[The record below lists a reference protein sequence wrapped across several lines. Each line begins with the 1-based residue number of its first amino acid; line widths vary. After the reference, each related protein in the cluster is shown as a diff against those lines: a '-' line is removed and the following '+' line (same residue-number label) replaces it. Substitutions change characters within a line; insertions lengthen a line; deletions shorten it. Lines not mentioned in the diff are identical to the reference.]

1 MAKMISTRKKTK
13 DKTKKTSRV
22 IGFKVLENECI
33 WMKAG
38 VVNLRICDQA
48 YNCNSCAFDK
58 GMRKAMKLGAS
69 GDTSDIAPK
78 WVEHLQKNYHGA
90 SRPCRHSLTGRIDA
104 PKICSLNYECYHCA
118 FDQMLDESDLAREPD
133 APAYH
138 LASGYKMADGYYY
151 HMGHSW
157 IRFEHGG
164 RVRVGLD
171 DFAAKLFGNL
181 EALNL
186 PPLGERLKQHQV
198 GLTIAREKRKA
209 AVLAPVSG
217 TVLAINHRTREH
229 PELAHEDPYRE
240 GWLMILEPNMPKRN
254 LKGLYFGEESFR
266 WMETEVQKLMG
277 MLGEDYEKLA
287 ATGGEPVGDVFGNFP
302 ELDWDVLVSR
312 FLRTERI

>member
-1 MAKMISTRKKTK
+1 MSNITPITKKTK
-13 DKTKKTSRV
+13 GRQRKSSRI

-48 YNCNSCAFDK
+48 YDCNNCAFDT
-58 GMRKAMKLGAS
+58 GMRKAMKIGAA
-69 GDTSDIAPK
+69 GDTSTIAPK
-78 WVEHLQKNYHGA
+78 WVEHLQQTYHGS

-118 FDQMLDESDLAREPD
+118 FDQMLDEADVAHEPS

-151 HMGHSW
+151 HMGHTW
-157 IRFEHGG
+157 VRFEHGG

-171 DFAAKLFGNL
+171 DFAARLFGTL

-198 GLTIAREKRKA
+198 GLTFARGIRQA
-209 AVLAPVSG
+209 AILSPASG
-217 TVLAINHRTREH
+217 TVLAINHKACEH
-229 PELAHEDPYRE
+229 PEIAHEDPYRE
-240 GWLMILEPNMPKRN
+240 GWLMILEPVMAKRN

-266 WMETEVQKLMG
+266 WMEQEGQKLMG
-277 MLGEDYEKLA
+277 MLGDDYEKLA
-287 ATGGEPVGDVFGNFP
+287 ATGGEPIGDVYGNFP
-302 ELDWDVLVSR
+302 ELDWDMLVKR
-312 FLRTERI
+312 LLGTERI

>member
-1 MAKMISTRKKTK
+1 MSNIIPITKKTK
-13 DKTKKTSRV
+13 GRQRKSSRI

-48 YNCNSCAFDK
+48 YDCNNCAFDT
-58 GMRKAMKLGAS
+58 GMRKAMKIEAA
-69 GDTSDIAPK
+69 GDTSTIAPK
-78 WVEHLQKNYHGA
+78 WVEHLQQTYHGS

-118 FDQMLDESDLAREPD
+118 FDQMLDEADVAHEPS

-171 DFAAKLFGNL
+171 DFAARLFGTL
-181 EALNL
+181 ETLNL

-198 GLTIAREKRKA
+198 GLTFARGIRQA
-209 AVLAPVSG
+209 AILSPASG
-217 TVLAINHRTREH
+217 TVLAINHKACEH
-229 PELAHEDPYRE
+229 PEIAHEDPYRE
-240 GWLMILEPNMPKRN
+240 GWLMILEPVMAKRN

-266 WMETEVQKLMG
+266 WMEQEGQKLMG

-287 ATGGEPVGDVFGNFP
+287 ATGGEPISDVYGNFP
-302 ELDWDVLVSR
+302 ELDWDILVKR
-312 FLRTERI
+312 FLGTERI